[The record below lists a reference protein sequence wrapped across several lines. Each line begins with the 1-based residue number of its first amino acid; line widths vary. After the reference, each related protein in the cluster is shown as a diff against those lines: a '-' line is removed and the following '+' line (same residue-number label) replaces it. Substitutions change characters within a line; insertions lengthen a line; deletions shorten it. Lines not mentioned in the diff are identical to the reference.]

1 MMPYERQRLLGLV
14 ARYIPHYVERLH
26 KGREIYAWCASPTR
40 AAAELV
46 RAEIAAQMGVPENSI
61 AIDTIADGSMSVKMK
76 LVKP

>member
-26 KGREIYAWCASPTR
+26 NGREIYAWCASPTR

-46 RAEIAAQMGVPENSI
+46 REQIAVQMGIPESSI
-61 AIDTIADGSMSVKMK
+61 AIDILSDGSMSVKMK
-76 LVKP
+76 IVKA